1 MLSYKLTNLQCIFKW
16 RFLTLLLRILWYAM
30 GTAEFR
36 QLLDGSRL
44 LDTLGRYVGT
54 VTIIIVY
61 GYVFNQKIYNVMYL
75 NRLCKATNL
84 KSLVHFSWL

>member
-1 MLSYKLTNLQCIFKW
+1 
-16 RFLTLLLRILWYAM
+16 M

-44 LDTLGRYVGT
+44 LDILGRYVGT

-61 GYVFNQKIYNVMYL
+61 GYVFNQKIYNVVYL
-75 NRLCKATNL
+75 NRLCKSTNL